1 MESIP
6 YDKRS
11 GKIWFNGAPIN
22 WSEVKIHVLSHGLH
36 YASCV
41 FEGERVYDGEIFKLE
56 EHTERLFHSASRM
69 GFKIS
74 YTPELLNGACKEIIA
89 IQKVKNGYV
98 RPIAWRGSEMMAISA
113 QQTKIHV
120 AIAAWEWGSYFDPNL
135 KLKGIKLDICK
146 WRRPD
151 PDTIPWDTKA
161 SGLYMICTLSKHE
174 AEKKGFTDSLMLD
187 YQGNVA
193 EATGA
198 NIFFKNKSGELHTP
212 IPDSFL
218 NGITRRCVID
228 IAKSKGI
235 KIVERKIKP
244 EEMTN
249 FVGCFLTGTAA
260 EVTPVSQI
268 DKYKFTVCNVIKDL
282 SESYQDLV
290 RKKGISIIYQQ
301 NNLLSDF
308 TALENVTIP
317 LVANG
322 YNWKDATKKASKILS
337 LVNLSKRLN
346 HFSTE
351 LSGGEQQR
359 VAVARALVTEPDLI
373 LADEPTG
380 SLDRKTA
387 NEIFSLFSKL
397 KSKNRAILYAT
408 HNRELANKADYK
420 LNILDGNITRKNA

>member
-11 GKIWFNGAPIN
+11 GKIWFDGVPIN
-22 WSEVKIHVLSHGLH
+22 WSEVKIHVLTHGLH

-56 EHTERLFHSASRM
+56 EHTERLFYSASRL
-69 GFKIS
+69 GFKIP
-74 YTPELLNGACKEIIA
+74 YTPELLNKACKEIIA

-113 QQTKIHV
+113 QQTTIHV

-135 KLKGIKLDICK
+135 KLKGIRLDISK
-146 WRRPD
+146 WKRPA

-161 SGLYMICTLSKHE
+161 SGLYMICTLAKHE
-174 AEKKGFTDSLMLD
+174 AEKNGFTDSLMLD
-187 YQGNVA
+187 YQGNIA
-193 EATGA
+193 ESTGS
-198 NIFFKNKSGELHTP
+198 NVFFKNKSGELHTP

-235 KIVERKIKP
+235 KIIERKIMP

-268 DKYKFTVCNVIKDL
+268 DKYRFTVCNLIKDL
-282 SESYQDLV
+282 SENYQALV
-290 RKKGISIIYQQ
+290 RKK
-301 NNLLSDF
+301 
-308 TALENVTIP
+308 TA
-317 LVANG
+317 A
-322 YNWKDATKKASKILS
+322 
-337 LVNLSKRLN
+337 
-346 HFSTE
+346 
-351 LSGGEQQR
+351 
-359 VAVARALVTEPDLI
+359 
-373 LADEPTG
+373 
-380 SLDRKTA
+380 
-387 NEIFSLFSKL
+387 
-397 KSKNRAILYAT
+397 
-408 HNRELANKADYK
+408 
-420 LNILDGNITRKNA
+420 